1 VRALDIPTLPRTF
14 QIGLDDLDL
23 LCFNAKPFADSN
35 TFNDRCEALANYYQ
49 RHGNYD
55 GVLTGLEMMSAQR
68 TNGDYL
74 TSVCLQLI
82 QRSFYQQAN
91 LVFQPG
97 IIHEDNAYTFA
108 AMIKA
113 KRVGYE
119 DHAYF
124 QRRIRSNSITTKS
137 TTFRNVYGYYTCYKD
152 MTQKFYE
159 ANLKP
164 DDHTIP
170 LEIISSVLDNV
181 RKLYMGITEVE
192 KHTYLDWPLAEQLK
206 FKHLIDDFASS
217 KIKLRDS
224 FAEKS
229 ILNAKLQKA
238 YTEKSQLNVKLQK
251 TYAEKSELNAE
262 LQKTYTEKSELN
274 AQLVTLNR
282 LKFVRMSKWLK
293 RRLNR

>member
-1 VRALDIPTLPRTF
+1 
-14 QIGLDDLDL
+14 
-23 LCFNAKPFADSN
+23 
-35 TFNDRCEALANYYQ
+35 
-49 RHGNYD
+49 
-55 GVLTGLEMMSAQR
+55 
-68 TNGDYL
+68 
-74 TSVCLQLI
+74 
-82 QRSFYQQAN
+82 
-91 LVFQPG
+91 
-97 IIHEDNAYTFA
+97 
-108 AMIKA
+108 
-113 KRVGYE
+113 
-119 DHAYF
+119 
-124 QRRIRSNSITTKS
+124 
-137 TTFRNVYGYYTCYKD
+137 

-159 ANLKP
+159 ANLKS
-164 DDHTIP
+164 DDHAIP

-181 RKLYMGITEVE
+181 RKLYMEITEAE

-206 FKHLIDDFASS
+206 YKHLIDDFASS

-251 TYAEKSELNAE
+251 TYAEKSELNAKLQKTYAEKSELNAE